1 MGNKTKKILVAILLL
16 TLFTATLPAP
26 AHAEIWGESIY
37 GAMYLKQ
44 TLEEMYN
51 KIQQT
56 IVANLRMMAMRV
68 IQTKL
73 MSIFGGAGG
82 AGGPKVIGDWRQFI
96 YGAAMTYSM
105 QATNDFFRG
114 MQSGLPS
121 PMVRRIVMPAQRS
134 VMANP
139 YSIQPDL
146 QNYVRE
152 GRAEMIFRQGWAPN
166 QWAAWRQ
173 SFMPQN
179 DAGMIALQ
187 GQALKQAS
195 FDQQAEVKKA
205 EGVAGAG
212 FEGTKKGAT
221 PGKPDSGQI
230 TMSGSAAKD
239 MAVKVQSMPI
249 DMISMARSIP
259 DVVSSMVTTMLTQ
272 MLNQGFN
279 MANMKI
285 NQVANQIAVPN
296 IQSQIQ
302 KGIR

>member
-1 MGNKTKKILVAILLL
+1 MKIASKKFIIALLL
-16 TLFTATLPAP
+16 LAMFTATLPAP

-56 IVANLRMMAMRV
+56 IVANLRMMA
-68 IQTKL
+68 IKL
-73 MSIFGGAGG
+73 IMSRLNSIFGGKAG

-96 YGAAMTYSM
+96 YGAATTYSM
-105 QATNDFFRG
+105 RATNDFFRG
-114 MQSGLPS
+114 MQSGIPS
-121 PMVRRIVMPAQRS
+121 PLANRIIIPAQRA

-139 YSIQPDL
+139 YSMQPDL

-152 GRAEMIFRQGWAPN
+152 GRADMIFRQGWAPN

-179 DAGMIALQ
+179 DMGMIALR
-187 GQALKQAS
+187 GQALKQES
-195 FDQQAEVKKA
+195 FQQEAEVKKA

-212 FEGTKKGAT
+212 FEGTKKGGT
-221 PGKPDSGQI
+221 PGNPDSGQI

-239 MAVKVQSMPI
+239 MLVKAQSMPI

-259 DVVSSMVTTMLTQ
+259 DIAVGMVTTMLTQ

-279 MANMKI
+279 MATMKI
-285 NQVANQIAVPN
+285 NQAANSVAIPS

-302 KGIR
+302 GGRK